1 MDTNYCVRIRMHR
14 MGERGSNLIL
24 PDPCAKVVD
33 PLLVHHGTL
42 DPLAVVVGDAGPLK
56 LFEQKKVKS
65 QGQLET

>member
-1 MDTNYCVRIRMHR
+1 MHR

-33 PLLVHHGTL
+33 PLLVHRGTL

-56 LFEQKKVKS
+56 LFEQKK
-65 QGQLET
+65 GQESRPT